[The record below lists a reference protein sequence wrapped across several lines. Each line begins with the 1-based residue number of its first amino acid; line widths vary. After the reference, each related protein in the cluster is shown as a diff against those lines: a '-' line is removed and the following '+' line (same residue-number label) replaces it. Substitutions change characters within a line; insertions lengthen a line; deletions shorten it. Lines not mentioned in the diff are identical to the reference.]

1 MQPGR
6 IVSLSSSSPK
16 RPFPHVCRALA
27 HVRHVWRLG
36 ALAPA
41 LLALAACGDAG
52 TDTRAAAED
61 VAPLV
66 AEIEAAFEP
75 VPPAS
80 TSDVQDRALNLRR
93 TTLERLRARSP
104 ELGRA
109 AWKRFGEIDP
119 QNEELRIAL
128 LDVACHSAPEVV
140 ETELVRMVTTYGPQY
155 SLRLRTHAVRF
166 LAETAPARAVEI
178 LAPLLREPQRAMTY
192 PPQET
197 LVDCWI
203 VAARK
208 QGALDDRL
216 LAEVAIGLEQPA
228 DARYRAIEELGRV
241 HTPVAV
247 DALRLVLTESGSDGY
262 VRRKAAQA
270 VVDGLPRDEACALLA
285 AVADREVDQMFLVFL
300 ADMLEKH
307 CP

>member
-6 IVSLSSSSPK
+6 
-16 RPFPHVCRALA
+16 RPLHLPTATDRLFPHVRRALA
-27 HVRHVWRLG
+27 HARGW
-36 ALAPA
+36 LAVLA
-41 LLALAACGDAG
+41 LLPGLLTLGACGDAAP
-52 TDTRAAAED
+52 DARAAQED
-61 VAPLV
+61 VAPLL
-66 AEIEAAFEP
+66 AEIEAAFAP
-75 VPPAS
+75 VSPSS
-80 TSDVQDRALNLRR
+80 TSDVQDRALERKR
-93 TTLERLRARSP
+93 TTLERLRQRSP

-119 QNEELRIAL
+119 KDEELRIAL
-128 LDVACHSAPEVV
+128 LDVACHSAPDVV
-140 ETELVRMVTTYGPQY
+140 EDELVRMVTTYGPQY

-166 LAETAPARAVEI
+166 LSETAPARAVEL

-203 VAARK
+203 VASRK

-216 LAEVAIGLEQPA
+216 LAEVAIGLTQPA
-228 DARYRAIEELGRV
+228 DARYRAIEELSRV

-247 DALRLVLTESGSDGY
+247 DALKLVLTESGSDGY

-270 VVDGLPRDEACALLA
+270 VIDGLPREEACALLA
-285 AVADREVDQMFLVFL
+285 AVADREVDQVFLVFL